1 MRGNLLDKISKKT
14 GFTNIELKVILFL
27 TFTLIAGFI
36 YKNFIKEQPVLNQA
50 ELFDYTVEDSLFFNP
65 PGEKFNDSIQMNLQK
80 DVDYKQ
86 EVLDF
91 NNRSFKKSTKK
102 TLPAEN
108 SINLNSAPLEDLMK
122 LPGIGQKTAQS
133 ILDLRSKMGKFNKVD
148 DLLKVKGIGKTKL
161 NNIKKYIF
169 IE

>member
-1 MRGNLLDKISKKT
+1 MLSRLSKKI
-14 GFTNIELKVILFL
+14 GFTETELKVVLFF
-27 TFTLIAGFI
+27 TFTLVAGFTI
-36 YKNFIKEQPVLNQA
+36 KNFLREKPEINNPEQ
-50 ELFDYTVEDSLFFNP
+50 FDYSLQDSLFYNL
-65 PGEKFNDSIQMNLQK
+65 PGDLDSNSQKMNLNK
-80 DVDYKQ
+80 EVDYKQ

-108 SINLNSAPLEDLMK
+108 SININTAPLEDFMK
-122 LPGIGQKTAQS
+122 LPGIGPKTAQS
-133 ILDLRSKMGKFNKVD
+133 IVDLRTKLGNFKKVD
-148 DLLKVKGIGKTKL
+148 DLLKVKGIGNTKL